1 MHRRALGKAH
11 GGLWEF
17 PGGKVEGAENPGQA
31 LVRELEEELGIAV
44 ETAALEPAG
53 FAQGGSESGEV
64 EIVILLYRV
73 ARWRGEPTA
82 LEGEEVGW
90 FSAREVKALAK
101 PPLDVALAAGLFANE
116 LG

>member
-17 PGGKVEGAENPGQA
+17 PGGKVESAENPGQA

-53 FAQGGSESGEV
+53 FAQGCSESGEV

-73 ARWRGEPTA
+73 TRWRGEPTA